1 MKWKHLWLAALLAA
15 VSSSFASAQT
25 TGQIIGTVADQQ
37 GAVLPGVTVTATSP
51 QLQGDRTAVT
61 DSTGTF
67 RVPSLPPG
75 TYTVKVSLAGFQ
87 ELKQENVTVSLDKT
101 ATVNV
106 KMQLAGVSTSVEV
119 TAQSPVIDT
128 TSAAGGVTVDQAML
142 QKLPVARNFYATAQF
157 APGVTSDAVGP
168 TVMGSSGAENKYIID
183 GIDATGIQTGSQMK
197 SLLVDF
203 IDQVNVKTEGANAE
217 FGGFTG
223 GVVEAVTKS
232 GSNKF
237 AGTAYVFGQGGSLQQ
252 SNSTASQRPQ
262 TTTTVGNIAHQYDGG
277 FTLGGPIM
285 VDRLWFYGGYNPYQ
299 EKDESSVIRPIGTT
313 PGTPGVG
320 STVPLTTDRNL
331 YVGKATYKAGRNQ
344 TVEFSINGDPSKLD
358 GALFAI
364 AGPPSTWSGT
374 EKVGAADFRGSY
386 NGVFR
391 NNWLISGSAARHHE
405 MQTFTGAGASTPLLI
420 DATQSPNLRSG
431 GFGAFEDHNY
441 KRDVYKADL
450 TKYQGKHTFK
460 GGFMGMK
467 VDSLD
472 QRYSGGGGQSITT
485 LCSVAVPAGSSC
497 GGVGGFLYYRH
508 RYFVNDQA
516 TGFSKSDPTTWQIAL
531 PLASQPINHNYGAY
545 GQDSWRVLPNL
556 TIEGGVRW
564 EERNLGDRFGN
575 SVINLNKNWAPRVG
589 FSWDPMNDG
598 RGKVFAFFGQY
609 YEDIPM
615 DINIRAF
622 GGELIAFAYNT
633 DPSPSNI
640 IPVPGLPSKNSLL
653 GSGVEPVDPNLK
665 GQYVQE
671 FLIGTEREIMPALSV
686 GIRYNHRQLKNVIED
701 FLVPSLGEYR
711 IANPG
716 QGTLGQSMG
725 FYDGVTTAPAPLAK
739 RVSDIVELTA
749 TKRFTNN
756 WQLFASYT
764 WQKLEGNYDGTFQNS
779 TGQLDP
785 NINSA
790 FDYADF
796 LVNAQGKLTNDRTN
810 QVKVDA
816 SYTVSKGALTNLEVG
831 VVSHWYSGLPET
843 AYGYSFGYSNWE
855 YYLVPR
861 GSLGTGP
868 SDYEADVHIGY
879 PIKLGGRARA
889 TLNADIFNVL
899 GRQAITVL
907 DQRYNLTQ
915 DGHCG
920 GIPAAICNGDGGLL
934 AQPNTIIPVAQLSNP
949 IATATNPD
957 FLKAGTG
964 FTGQRSL
971 RIGVRFTF

>member
-1 MKWKHLWLAALLAA
+1 MRWKHLLCA
-15 VSSSFASAQT
+15 VATVAFATSPAFAQT
-25 TGQIIGTVADQQ
+25 TGSVIGTVTDPQ
-37 GAVLPGVTVTATSP
+37 GAVLPGVTVSATSP

-67 RVPSLPPG
+67 RIPSLPPG
-75 TYTVKVSLAGFQ
+75 TYKVKVTLSGFQ
-87 ELKQENVTVSLDKT
+87 DATQENVTVSLDKT
-101 ATVNV
+101 SSVNV
-106 KMQLAGVSTSVEV
+106 KMQLAGVNATVDV
-119 TAQSPVIDT
+119 TAQSPTIDT
-128 TSAAGGVTVDQAML
+128 TSAAGGVTVDQAMM

-168 TVMGSSGAENKYIID
+168 TMMGSSGAENKYIID

-197 SLLVDF
+197 TLLVDF

-223 GVVEAVTKS
+223 GMVEAVTKS
-232 GSNKF
+232 GSNQF
-237 AGTAYVFGQGGSLQQ
+237 SGSAFVFGQGGSLQQ
-252 SNSTASQRPQ
+252 TNDTASKRPQ
-262 TTTTVGNIAHQYDGG
+262 TTTTVSNIAHQYDGG

-285 VDRLWFYGGYNPYQ
+285 RDRLWFYGGYNPFQ
-299 EKDESSVIRPIGTT
+299 EKDASNVIRPIGTT

-320 STVPLTTDRNL
+320 SSVPLTTDRNL
-331 YVGKATYKAGRNQ
+331 YVGKATYKAGKNQ
-344 TVEFSINGDPSKLD
+344 TVEFSINGDPSTLN

-374 EKVGAADFRGSY
+374 EKTGSADFRGSY
-386 NGVFR
+386 NGVFA
-391 NNWLISGSAARHHE
+391 NNWLITGLAARHHE
-405 MQTFTGAGASTPLLI
+405 IQTFTGDGASTPLLI

-431 GFGAFEDHNY
+431 GFGGFEDHNY
-441 KRDVYKADL
+441 KRDIYKADL

-472 QRYSGGGGQSITT
+472 QRYSGGAGQTIYT
-485 LCSVAVPAGSSC
+485 LCSVAVPNGTSC
-497 GGVGGFLYYRH
+497 GAVGGFLYYRH

-516 TGFSKSDPTTWQIAL
+516 TGFSTSDPTTWQIAL
-531 PLASQPINHNYGAY
+531 PLSSEPINHNYGAY
-545 GQDSWRVLPNL
+545 GQDQWRVLPNL

-564 EERNLGDRFGN
+564 EERNLGDRFGK
-575 SVINLNKNWAPRVG
+575 SVINLNKNWAPRIG
-589 FSWDPMNDG
+589 FSWDPKNDG
-598 RGKVFAFFGQY
+598 KGKIFAFYGIY

-622 GGELIAFAYNT
+622 GGELTAFAYNT

-640 IPVPGLPSKNSLL
+640 IPVAGLPSKNSLL

-671 FLIGTEREIMPALSV
+671 FLIGTEREIASSLSV
-686 GIRYNHRQLKNVIED
+686 GIRYNHRELKNVIED
-701 FLVPSLGEYR
+701 FLIPSLGEYR

-716 QGTLGQSMG
+716 QGTLGQTMG
-725 FYDGVTTAPAPLAK
+725 FYDGVSTAPAPLAK

-756 WQLFASYT
+756 WQLLASYT
-764 WQKLEGNYDGTFQNS
+764 WQKLEGNYDGTFQDS

-810 QVKVDA
+810 QIKVDA
-816 SYTVSKGALTNLEVG
+816 SYTVSKGALNNLELG
-831 VVSHWYSGLPET
+831 VVSHWYSGVPET
-843 AYGYSFGYSNWE
+843 AYGYSFAYQNWE
-855 YYLVPR
+855 YYLTPR

-868 SDYEADVHIGY
+868 SDYDADVHIGY
-879 PIKLGGRARA
+879 PIKVGGHARA
-889 TLNADIFNVL
+889 TINADIFNVL
-899 GRQAITVL
+899 GRQAITVF

-915 DGHCG
+915 DGHCA
-920 GIPAAICNGDGGLL
+920 GIPAANCNGDGGLL
-934 AQPNTIIPVAQLSNP
+934 AQPNSIIPVAQLANP

-957 FLKAGTG
+957 FLKAGTN

-971 RIGVRFTF
+971 RLGVRFTF

>member
-1 MKWKHLWLAALLAA
+1 MRWKQLLCAVAIVAFAASAA
-15 VSSSFASAQT
+15 FAQT
-25 TGQIIGTVADQQ
+25 TGSVLGTVTDPQ

-67 RVPSLPPG
+67 RIPSLPPG
-75 TYTVKVSLAGFQ
+75 TYSIKVTLSGFHD
-87 ELKQENVTVSLDKT
+87 LSQENVTVSLDKT
-101 ATVNV
+101 ATINV
-106 KMQLAGVSTSVEV
+106 KMQLAGVNATVDV
-119 TAQSPVIDT
+119 TAAPPVIDT
-128 TSAAGGVTVDQAML
+128 TSAAGGVTVDQAMM

-168 TVMGSSGAENKYIID
+168 TMMGSSGAENKYIID

-197 SLLVDF
+197 TLLVDF

-223 GVVEAVTKS
+223 GIVEAVTKS

-237 AGTAYVFGQGGSLQQ
+237 SGSGFVFGQGGSLQQ
-252 SNSTASQRPQ
+252 GNSTASERPQ
-262 TTTTVGNIAHQYDGG
+262 TTTTVSNIAHQYDGG

-285 VDRLWFYGGYNPYQ
+285 RDRLWFYGGYNPFQ
-299 EKDESSVIRPIGTT
+299 EKDESTVIRPIGTT

-320 STVPLTTDRNL
+320 SVVPLTTDRNL

-344 TVEFSINGDPSKLD
+344 TVEFSINGDPSKLN

-364 AGPPSTWSGT
+364 AGPPSTWSGNEST
-374 EKVGAADFRGSY
+374 GSADFRGTY
-386 NGVFR
+386 NGVFA
-391 NNWLISGSAARHHE
+391 NNWLVTGSASRHHE
-405 MQTFTGAGASTPLLI
+405 IQTFTGAGASTPLLI
-420 DATQSPNLRSG
+420 DATVSPNLRSG
-431 GFGAFEDHNY
+431 GFGGFEDHNY
-441 KRDVYKADL
+441 KRDTYKADL
-450 TKYQGKHTFK
+450 TKYQGKHTLK
-460 GGFMGMK
+460 GGFMAMK

-472 QRYSGGGGQSITT
+472 QRYSGGGGQSITKFFDPGT
-485 LCSVAVPAGSSC
+485 GIT
-497 GGVGGFLYYRH
+497 YYRH

-516 TGFSKSDPTTWQIAL
+516 AGFSASDPTTWQIAL
-531 PLASQPINHNYGAY
+531 PLSSEPINHNYGAY
-545 GQDSWRVLPNL
+545 GQDQWRVLPNL

-589 FSWDPMNDG
+589 FSWDPENNG
-598 RGKVFAFFGQY
+598 KSKVFAFYGIY

-622 GGELIAFAYNT
+622 GGELTAFAYNT

-640 IPVPGLPSKNSLL
+640 IPVAGLPSKNSLL

-671 FLIGTEREIMPALSV
+671 FLVGTEREVLPSLSV
-686 GIRYNHRQLKNVIED
+686 GVRYNHRDLKNVIED
-701 FLVPSLGEYR
+701 FLIPSLGEYR

-725 FYDGVTTAPAPLAK
+725 FYDGGTAPAPLAK

-756 WQLFASYT
+756 WQLLASYT

-810 QVKVDA
+810 QIKVDA
-816 SYTVSKGALTNLEVG
+816 SYTVSKGALNNLELG
-831 VVSHWYSGLPET
+831 VISHWFSGLPET
-843 AYGYSFGYSNWE
+843 AYGYSFAYSNWE
-855 YYLVPR
+855 YYLTPR

-868 SDYEADVHIGY
+868 ADYDADVHIGY
-879 PIKLGGRARA
+879 PIKVGGRARA
-889 TLNADIFNVL
+889 TISADIFNVL

-907 DQRYNLTQ
+907 DQRYNLQ
-915 DGHCG
+915 SDPHCA
-920 GIPAAICNGDGGLL
+920 GIPSGDCNGDGGLATTAGTLIPL
-934 AQPNTIIPVAQLSNP
+934 AQLANP
-949 IATATNPD
+949 AATATNPD

-971 RIGVRFTF
+971 RLGVRFTF

>member
-1 MKWKHLWLAALLAA
+1 MKWKHLSLAALLAL
-15 VSSSFASAQT
+15 VTSSFASAQT

-87 ELKQENVTVSLDKT
+87 DLKQENVTVSLDKT
-101 ATVNV
+101 ATLNM
-106 KMQLAGVSTSVEV
+106 KMQLAGVATSVEV
-119 TAQSPVIDT
+119 TALSPVIDT

-203 IDQVNVKTEGANAE
+203 IEQVNVKTEGANAE

-252 SNSTASQRPQ
+252 GNSTATKRPQ

-285 VDRLWFYGGYNPYQ
+285 VDRLWFYGGYNPFQ
-299 EKDESSVIRPIGTT
+299 QKDASSIIRPIGTT

-320 STVPLTTDRNL
+320 STVPLTTNKNL

-358 GALFAI
+358 GALFAV

-374 EKVGAADFRGSY
+374 EKTGTADFRGSY
-386 NGVFR
+386 NGVFA
-391 NNWLISGSAARHHE
+391 NNWLITGSAARHHE
-405 MQTFTGAGASTPLLI
+405 LQTFTGDGANTPLLL
-420 DATQSPNLRSG
+420 DQTVSPNLRTG
-431 GFGAFEDHNY
+431 GFGGFEDHNY

-450 TKYQGKHTFK
+450 TRYQGKHTFK

-472 QRYSGGGGQSITT
+472 QRYSGGGGQIIYKLIQASTGTI
-485 LCSVAVPAGSSC
+485 
-497 GGVGGFLYYRH
+497 YYRH

-516 TGFSKSDPTTWQIAL
+516 AGFDSSNPATWQIAL
-531 PLASQPINHNYGAY
+531 PLTSEPINHNYGAY
-545 GQDSWRVLPNL
+545 GQDQWRVLPNL

-564 EERNLGDRFGN
+564 EERNLGDRFGKT
-575 SVINLNKNWAPRVG
+575 VINLNKNWAPRVG
-589 FSWDPMNDG
+589 FSWDPKNDG
-598 RGKVFAFFGQY
+598 RGKVFGFYGIY

-622 GGELIAFAYNT
+622 GGELACFCYNF
-633 DPSPSNI
+633 DSSPSNI
-640 IPVPGLPSKNSLL
+640 IPISGTPGKNALL

-665 GQYVQE
+665 GQYVNE
-671 FLIGTEREIMPALSV
+671 FLIGTEREILPSLSV
-686 GIRYNHRQLKNVIED
+686 GVRYNHRELKNVIED
-701 FLVPSLGEYR
+701 FLIPSLGEYR

-749 TKRFTNN
+749 TKRFTHN
-756 WQLFASYT
+756 WQLLASYT

-816 SYTVSKGALTNLEVG
+816 SYTVSKGALNNLELG
-831 VVSHWYSGLPET
+831 VVSHWYSGVPET
-843 AYGYSFGYSNWE
+843 AYGYSFAYANWE

-861 GSLGTGP
+861 GSLGKGP
-868 SDYEADVHIGY
+868 SDYEADLHIGY

-915 DGHCG
+915 DGHCA
-920 GIPAAICNGDGGLL
+920 GIPAANCNGDGGLL
-934 AQPNTIIPVAQLSNP
+934 AQPNSVIPVAQLANP